1 LHHVG
6 VSLYFVRKM
15 HGQTT
20 LKMHTDFRFKKKRK
34 ERKKKKRKERKRK
47 EKPLG
52 SPGTDFI
59 MIMHF

>member
-1 LHHVG
+1 
-6 VSLYFVRKM
+6 M